1 MAPNLG
7 RLSHRGGAHGRP
19 DGVAGVVGVAG
30 TDRVVDGWGAPTPRS
45 PARCRVAKPPTTSSE
60 DTTRVATAARR
71 DPTTSGRVS
80 CPMCPFRRLGVPYV
94 TRPRAVVDVPEVSAP
109 SHGDRGAPARR
120 VLCVA
125 HTPGA
130 PRVRLRRL

>member
-45 PARCRVAKPPTTSSE
+45 PARCRVTKPPTTSSE
-60 DTTRVATAARR
+60 DATRVATAARR

-94 TRPRAVVDVPEVSAP
+94 TRPRAVVDIPEVSAP
-109 SHGDRGAPARR
+109 SHGDAGRPRGGCCESR
-120 VLCVA
+120 
-125 HTPGA
+125 TPRA
-130 PRVRLRRL
+130 PRVRL